1 VGGLGKRLSLTIVAM
16 FFGFML
22 VLQFQTIKHPK
33 VRDTRNIFQLQS
45 DLAKE
50 QKQHIDLNSE
60 LTQSEQLLNR
70 YQSSQKENLVETMK
84 ETLQQQ
90 KVEAGLTQKEGPGD
104 LIVIKPLL
112 GGNDPFSNDGIITAA
127 LMRQFINVLN
137 EYGAT
142 DLAIGGERI
151 INITPIRMVHNDLLI
166 NDQKMPEVPYSIQVL
181 TDDPGKLKTLLDVSP
196 VLDDFARAGLTL
208 DVSIQKKVSLP
219 AYQSPIKFNYVKPV
233 EGGK

>member
-1 VGGLGKRLSLTIVAM
+1 VVGLRQRLSLTIVAM
-16 FFGFML
+16 FFGFL
-22 VLQFQTIKHPK
+22 LILQFQTIKHPK

-45 DLAKE
+45 DLAKA
-50 QKQHIDLNSE
+50 QNQHIELNSE
-60 LTQSEQLLNR
+60 LTQSEQLLNK
-70 YQSSQKENLVETMK
+70 YQSSQKENLVKTMK

-90 KVEAGLTQKEGPGD
+90 KVEAGLTPKEGPGD
-104 LIVIKPLL
+104 LIVIKPLV
-112 GGNDPFSNDGIITAA
+112 GGNDPFANDDIITAN
-127 LMRQFINVLN
+127 LMRSLINDLN

-142 DLAIGGERI
+142 DLAVGGTRI
-151 INITPIRMVHNDLLI
+151 INITPIRSVHEDLYI
-166 NDQKMPEVPYSIQVL
+166 NDQKMPELPYAIQVL
-181 TDDPGKLKTLLDVSP
+181 TNDPAKLKTLLDVSP

>member
-1 VGGLGKRLSLTIVAM
+1 M
-16 FFGFML
+16 FFGFL
-22 VLQFQTIKHPK
+22 LILQFQTIKHPK

-112 GGNDPFSNDGIITAA
+112 GGNDPFSNDGII
-127 LMRQFINVLN
+127 
-137 EYGAT
+137 
-142 DLAIGGERI
+142 
-151 INITPIRMVHNDLLI
+151 
-166 NDQKMPEVPYSIQVL
+166 
-181 TDDPGKLKTLLDVSP
+181 
-196 VLDDFARAGLTL
+196 
-208 DVSIQKKVSLP
+208 
-219 AYQSPIKFNYVKPV
+219 
-233 EGGK
+233 